1 LEKWL
6 YNRGFV
12 WNVIFE
18 NDAYLVGYDKP
29 LSFFPK
35 TILKY
40 YCIQMLPQIMEY
52 ELTIYTFS
60 FVKWLSLQ
68 NNFLK

>member
-1 LEKWL
+1 
-6 YNRGFV
+6 
-12 WNVIFE
+12 
-18 NDAYLVGYDKP
+18 
-29 LSFFPK
+29 
-35 TILKY
+35 
-40 YCIQMLPQIMEY
+40 MLPQIMEY